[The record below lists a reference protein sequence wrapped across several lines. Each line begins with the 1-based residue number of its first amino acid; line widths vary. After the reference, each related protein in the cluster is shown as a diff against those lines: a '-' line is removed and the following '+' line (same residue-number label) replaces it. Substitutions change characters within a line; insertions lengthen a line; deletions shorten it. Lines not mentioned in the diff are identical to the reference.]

1 MSSATSAKKPGVQG
15 ASARCVWESED
26 RLEAIMMGMR
36 RNDREVRGSQ
46 RKCSSD
52 SSSSAD
58 SGNGKTEEIKEEPDE
73 EDEQDDQF
81 EKLQGAFKHQE
92 MQRMT
97 EYQGGSDT
105 LKLVTN

>member
-1 MSSATSAKKPGVQG
+1 MQGSSS
-15 ASARCVWESED
+15 RCVWESDD

-36 RNDREVRGSQ
+36 RNDKEARAANQ

-58 SGNGKTEEIKEEPDE
+58 SGNGKPEEIKEEPDE

-97 EYQGGSDT
+97 EYQGGSDS
-105 LKLVTN
+105 LKMVLN

>member
-1 MSSATSAKKPGVQG
+1 
-15 ASARCVWESED
+15 
-26 RLEAIMMGMR
+26 MGMR
-36 RNDREVRGSQ
+36 RNDKEVRVNQ

-58 SGNGKTEEIKEEPDE
+58 SGNGKPEEIKEEPEE

-97 EYQGGSDT
+97 EYQGGSDA
-105 LKLVTN
+105 LKMVVN